1 MGHSGLT
8 LAIGESW
15 DAEQGD
21 GDARLAE
28 IQSLFAEETDAPLD
42 VLARNLRAWTR
53 SHLQTEHVAQCL
65 TVAERA
71 RQDFAVLVTIGI
83 GGSDL
88 GARVFHDTF
97 NHPYHNRMSVEE
109 RGGAPE
115 AYFTG
120 DTFDPRRLIGLLE
133 MLNSRNLLHK
143 TLFNVISKSGRTGE
157 TIATLMIIRETL
169 QRHALTWQNHV
180 VATTELTPASAL
192 FQIHQDTP
200 FYSGGLLPVPEGV
213 GGRFSAFSPVGLFFL
228 AMTAGKNETPET
240 RIREAM
246 QSVQRADEDFRYAEL
261 PIAYQLARWLQLA
274 EERKDI
280 GTIVF
285 YNYADNSCLGEWFVQ
300 LYTESIQERG
310 GGANVIPAKGPTSN
324 HSMLNGILAGPRDKV
339 VLFIHWE
346 ELGDDVSV
354 PKDTGIGSLSWR
366 SSVLAQ
372 SEQASETFN
381 STKDVAE
388 RLANNK
394 NGEAKS
400 VGAPNNVAE
409 RLANDTI
416 AVFEGQSMSQI
427 QTASYRG
434 TTMDFTENGVPNA
447 TLILPKRNIGN
458 VCHLMRTLMDTV
470 AVKGRLQGLHLED
483 TQLAVERE
491 LTYRQDAVE
500 GYKQRTREFSSWRKA
515 NGYIG

>member
-42 VLARNLRAWTR
+42 VLECNLRAWTR
-53 SHLQTEHVAQCL
+53 SHLQTEHIAQCL

-115 AYFTG
+115 VYFTG

-169 QRHALTWQNHV
+169 QRHSLTWQNHV
-180 VATTELTPASAL
+180 VATTGLTPASAL
-192 FQIHQDTP
+192 FQIHQETP
-200 FYSGGLLPVPEGV
+200 FYSGELLPVPEGV

-240 RIREAM
+240 RIHEAM
-246 QSVQRADEDFRYAEL
+246 QGVQRADEDFRYAEL

-366 SSVLAQ
+366 K
-372 SEQASETFN
+372 ASGESLMKLSHETL
-381 STKDVAE
+381 S
-388 RLANNK
+388 
-394 NGEAKS
+394 
-400 VGAPNNVAE
+400 E
-409 RLANDTI
+409 RLANDEI

-447 TLILPKRNIGN
+447 TLILPKRDIGN
-458 VCHLMRTLMDTV
+458 VCCLMRTLMDTV

-500 GYKQRTREFSSWRKA
+500 GYKQRTFSVLAQSERRSGLVDEHPSA
-515 NGYIG
+515 

>member
-1 MGHSGLT
+1 MGNSGLT

-28 IQSLFAEETDAPLD
+28 IQSLFAEETNAPLD

-53 SHLQTEHVAQCL
+53 SHLQTEHIAQCL

-115 AYFTG
+115 VYFTG

-143 TLFNVISKSGRTGE
+143 TLFNVISKSGKTGE

-169 QRHALTWQNHV
+169 QCHSLTWQNHV
-180 VATTELTPASAL
+180 VATTGLTPESAL

-246 QSVQRADEDFRYAEL
+246 QGVQRADEDFRYAEL

-366 SSVLAQ
+366 K
-372 SEQASETFN
+372 ASGEAKN
-381 STKDVAE
+381 VVSPIDVSE
-388 RLANNK
+388 RLANN
-394 NGEAKS
+394 E
-400 VGAPNNVAE
+400 
-409 RLANDTI
+409 I

-447 TLILPKRNIGN
+447 TLILPKRDIGN
-458 VCHLMRTLMDTV
+458 VCRLMRTLMDTV

-500 GYKQRTREFSSWRKA
+500 GYKQQTFSVLAQSERD
-515 NGYIG
+515 